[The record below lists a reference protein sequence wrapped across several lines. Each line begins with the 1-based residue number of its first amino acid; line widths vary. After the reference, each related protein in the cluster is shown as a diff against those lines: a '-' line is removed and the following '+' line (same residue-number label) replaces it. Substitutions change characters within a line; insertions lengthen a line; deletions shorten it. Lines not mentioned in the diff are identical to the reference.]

1 MFLKK
6 KNRNN
11 PSHAHGPQV
20 QCSRVNTFYDSTGL
34 DQPVRLPEVGIT
46 IWLALMNS
54 MLVCTFF
61 LSNRFCSVSSKSGQT
76 VSYFIFCHRN
86 SAFYHDYSVILD
98 QIPSLAQN
106 IDYFIIVS
114 MFKDFVSPW
123 SELSSK
129 QTKYTY
135 LSIFNS
141 VISMALS
148 QGPLP
153 YLARYLAVYNRLIQ
167 YLD

>member
-1 MFLKK
+1 MFC
-6 KNRNN
+6 R
-11 PSHAHGPQV
+11 
-20 QCSRVNTFYDSTGL
+20 
-34 DQPVRLPEVGIT
+34 
-46 IWLALMNS
+46 
-54 MLVCTFF
+54 TFF

-98 QIPSLAQN
+98 QIPSLAQ
-106 IDYFIIVS
+106 IIAYFIIVS
-114 MFKDFVSPW
+114 MFKDLFSFPCGQN
-123 SELSSK
+123 LS
-129 QTKYTY
+129 T
-135 LSIFNS
+135 FNS

-167 YLD
+167 YLDLFHNIVLAFSEKLVVKPPNFEIRLFITFGRSYYEVIEFYFAIRIGHGFTRRK